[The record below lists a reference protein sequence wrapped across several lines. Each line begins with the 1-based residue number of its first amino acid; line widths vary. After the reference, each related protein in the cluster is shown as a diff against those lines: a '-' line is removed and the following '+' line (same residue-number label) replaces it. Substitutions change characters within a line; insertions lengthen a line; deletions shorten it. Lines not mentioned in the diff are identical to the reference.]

1 MSDPTEE
8 EELHGWLDNEIS
20 TLNMDE
26 LQRVNDYLARAQ
38 VWGLTE
44 SVLRLTRELCEEG
57 YSLLESFDIAC
68 TYWDI

>member
-8 EELHGWLDNEIS
+8 EELRVWLDNETS
-20 TLNMDE
+20 NMNSDSVR
-26 LQRVNDYLARAQ
+26 QVNDYLARAQ

-44 SVLRLTRELCEEG
+44 SMLRLTRELCEEG
-57 YSLLESFDIAC
+57 YSLLDSLDTAC

>member
-8 EELHGWLDNEIS
+8 EELRVWLDNEIS

-38 VWGLTE
+38 VWGLTY
-44 SVLRLTRELCEEG
+44 SMLRLARELHEEG
-57 YSLLESFDIAC
+57 YDLFESLDTAC